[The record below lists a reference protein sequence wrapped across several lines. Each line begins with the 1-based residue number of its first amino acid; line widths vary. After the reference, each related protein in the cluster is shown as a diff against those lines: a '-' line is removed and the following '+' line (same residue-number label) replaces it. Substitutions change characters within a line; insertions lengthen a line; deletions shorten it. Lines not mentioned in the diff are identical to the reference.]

1 MEIGGDDRTKA
12 RELIHDIRNA
22 LGLVINYTLLLGNDL
37 ADRTDVLDDLAEVGN
52 AGRRAAD
59 LVGELAALIEGTRE

>member
-1 MEIGGDDRTKA
+1 MEIGGDDLARA

-22 LGLVINYTLLLGNDL
+22 LGLVINYSTLMTTEL
-37 ADRTDVLDDLAEVGN
+37 ADRPDVLDDLAEVGA

-59 LVGELAALIEGTRE
+59 LVRDLSDLIGSAEI